1 MINPLSKRLPTTED
15 DQREIATEG
24 CKDSHRLRMPRNDA
38 PGGAN
43 SPSHSS
49 ILPTEPTPESH
60 LVECLR

>member
-1 MINPLSKRLPTTED
+1 
-15 DQREIATEG
+15 
-24 CKDSHRLRMPRNDA
+24 MPRNDA